1 MGIHGIALET
11 FFVVDLTL
19 EVIWWDSIATTEKA
33 EELRK
38 PYRVVLEK
46 PVSSEPLERVLW

>member
-11 FFVVDLTL
+11 FFVVDLAL
-19 EVIWWDSIATTEKA
+19 EVIWWDSIATTENA

-38 PYRVVLEK
+38 PYRVVPEK